1 MAPQELGT
9 VRQAAAAAAVVDV
22 LEAPERIALVAAAL
36 VVIMVVVVLAQGR
49 VLARVLIAWVEAA
62 QFA

>member
-1 MAPQELGT
+1 LL
-9 VRQAAAAAAVVDV
+9 VV
-22 LEAPERIALVAAAL
+22 L